1 MVSGF
6 RLYTAIAVM
15 AILAGCASAPRPVID
30 VAAEAP
36 VTQSSAST
44 PRDDVLFE
52 AFSHVGTP
60 YRYGG
65 SSPSTGFDCSGLI
78 HYVYNRAAGVTLPR
92 TTSGLYSLRSG
103 DSKAPLQPGDLL
115 LFATSGR
122 KVDHA
127 GIYVGDGRFLHA
139 PSSGGRVRVDSL
151 HAGYWQRS
159 YLGSRRVLD

>member
-1 MVSGF
+1 MGVRF
-6 RLYTAIAVM
+6 RQCAALAVM
-15 AILAGCASAPRPVID
+15 ALLAGCASTPAPVID
-30 VAAEAP
+30 TAAEIP
-36 VTQSSAST
+36 VSQSPIST
-44 PRDDVLFE
+44 LHDDVLFE

-78 HYVYNRAAGVTLPR
+78 HYVYNKAAGVTLPR
-92 TTSGLYSLRSG
+92 TTSGLYTLQSAHP
-103 DSKAPLQPGDLL
+103 KTPLQPGDLL

-139 PSSGGRVRVDSL
+139 PSSGGKVRVDSL

>member
-1 MVSGF
+1 MGCRF
-6 RLYTAIAVM
+6 RHYAGVTLM
-15 AILAGCASAPRPVID
+15 ALLAGCASTPARVID
-30 VAAEAP
+30 TAAEIPAS
-36 VTQSSAST
+36 QSDVPSLY
-44 PRDDVLFE
+44 DDILFE

-65 SSPSTGFDCSGLI
+65 SSPNTGFDCSGLI
-78 HYVYNRAAGVTLPR
+78 HYVYNKAAGVTLPR
-92 TTSGLYSLRSG
+92 TTAGLYALETA
-103 DSKAPLQPGDLL
+103 DSRQPLQPGDLL

-122 KVDHA
+122 RVDHA

-139 PSSGGRVRVDSL
+139 PSSGGKVRVDSL

>member
-1 MVSGF
+1 MGYRV
-6 RLYTAIAVM
+6 RLCIGVTMM
-15 AILAGCASAPRPVID
+15 ALLAGCSSSPKPVINPI
-30 VAAEAP
+30 VEHP
-36 VTQSSAST
+36 PSQSPPAS
-44 PRDDVLFE
+44 RHADVLFE

-78 HYVYNRAAGVTLPR
+78 HYVYNKAAGVALPR
-92 TTSGLYSLRSG
+92 TTSGLYSLKSNHPQT
-103 DSKAPLQPGDLL
+103 PLQPGDLL
-115 LFATSGR
+115 LFATGGR

-139 PSSGGRVRVDSL
+139 PSSGGKVRVDSL

>member
-1 MVSGF
+1 MGYRV
-6 RLYTAIAVM
+6 RLCIGITMM
-15 AILAGCASAPRPVID
+15 ALLAGCSSSPKPIINPAVENPPSQSPPASRH
-30 VAAEAP
+30 
-36 VTQSSAST
+36 
-44 PRDDVLFE
+44 DDVLFE

-78 HYVYNRAAGVTLPR
+78 HYVYNKAAGVTLPR
-92 TTSGLYSLRSG
+92 TTSGLYSLKSN
-103 DSKAPLQPGDLL
+103 SPKTPLQPGDLL
-115 LFATSGR
+115 LFATGGR

-139 PSSGGRVRVDSL
+139 PSSGGKVRVDSL